1 MANMEAT
8 KFFPKSFLDWKRC
21 NMVTI
26 KSARE
31 VALMKRAGQIVAL
44 AHQEV
49 AKHIKPGVTTQQ
61 LDEIIERVIR
71 EADAIPSFLHY
82 NGFPA
87 NSCISVN
94 EVVVHGIPSPKKI
107 LHDGD
112 IVSVDIGAI
121 YKGYHGDGAW
131 TYPCGTISETAKA
144 LLKETEASL
153 YAGLA
158 QAKSGARLTDISH
171 AVQVYAESKG
181 FSVVRDFVG
190 HGIGTSMHED
200 PQIPNFGLPGKGIT
214 LRPGMTIAV
223 EPMINAGRKEVK
235 VLTDGWTTVTMDKSL
250 SAHFEHTVLITE
262 TGYEILTKV

>member
-1 MANMEAT
+1 MSSSR
-8 KFFPKSFLDWKRC
+8 KLRPDWKQCR
-21 NMVTI
+21 MVTI

-31 VALMKRAGQIVAL
+31 IELMRRAGQIVAL

-49 AKHIKPGVTTQQ
+49 AKHIRPGVSTAQ
-61 LDEIIERVIR
+61 LDEIVERVIR
-71 EADAIPSFLHY
+71 ENEAIPSFLHFE
-82 NGFPA
+82 GFPA
-87 NSCISVN
+87 SACISVN

-107 LHDGD
+107 LKDGD

-131 TYPCGTISETAKA
+131 TYPCGLVSEQAKHLMEA
-144 LLKETEASL
+144 TEASL
-153 YAGLA
+153 FAGLA

-190 HGIGTSMHED
+190 HGIGTNMHED

-214 LRPGMTIAV
+214 LRPGMTIAI

-235 VLTDGWTTVTMDKSL
+235 VLADGWTTVTLDHSL
-250 SAHFEHTVLITE
+250 SAHFEHTILITE

>member
-1 MANMEAT
+1 
-8 KFFPKSFLDWKRC
+8 
-21 NMVTI
+21 MVTV
-26 KSARE
+26 KSPRE
-31 VALMKRAGQIVAL
+31 IDLMRQAGRIVAL

-49 AKHIKPGVTTQQ
+49 AKHIKPGVSTQQ
-61 LDEIIERVIR
+61 LDEIIEHVIR
-71 EADAIPSFLHY
+71 SNQGIPSFLHY

-94 EVVVHGIPSPKKI
+94 EVVVHGIPSPKRI
-107 LHDGD
+107 LRDGD

-131 TYPCGTISETAKA
+131 TYPCGTVSPEAQK
-144 LLKETEASL
+144 LLEGTESSL
-153 YAGLA
+153 FAGLA
-158 QAKSGARLTDISH
+158 MARAGARLTDISH
-171 AVQVYAESKG
+171 AVQTRAESLG

-200 PQIPNFGLPGKGIT
+200 PQIPNFGLPGRGIT

-223 EPMINAGRKEVK
+223 EPMINAGRKEVR
-235 VLTDGWTTVTMDKSL
+235 VLSDGWTTVTLDGSL